1 MQLPALRPLLPES
14 GQSQVVITSTGTAA
28 ASLGSQVLVDVYTRE
43 ESLAFLMERASN
55 VAKQMRYFGLIAKR
69 ASFDELAPSAKRAG
83 FAKLSEDLQ
92 NQEASF
98 RWAAGKPD
106 FVFSVSFK
114 DPEAPSVIAESA
126 DDIFGLIL
134 ASSSHATRISVEM
147 SPSVGHKE
155 LGRNASIFRDILLML
170 PDFDDMPAWTKFG

>member
-1 MQLPALRPLLPES
+1 M
-14 GQSQVVITSTGTAA
+14 
-28 ASLGSQVLVDVYTRE
+28 
-43 ESLAFLMERASN
+43 
-55 VAKQMRYFGLIAKR
+55 
-69 ASFDELAPSAKRAG
+69 
-83 FAKLSEDLQ
+83 Q

-106 FVFSVSFK
+106 FIFSVSFK

-134 ASSSHATRISVEM
+134 ASCSHATRISVET
-147 SPSVGHKE
+147 SPSVGNKE

>member
-1 MQLPALRPLLPES
+1 LGSGKIAEIAMARAPLIASALETK
-14 GQSQVVITSTGTAA
+14 VVSFLRKTPAA
-28 ASLGSQVLVDVYTRE
+28 ADSQASE

-55 VAKQMRYFGLIAKR
+55 VARQMRYFALIAKR
-69 ASFDELAPSAKRAG
+69 ASFDELVPSAKRAG
-83 FAKLSEDLQ
+83 FDELSEDMQ

-106 FVFSVSFK
+106 FIFSVSFK
-114 DPEAPSVIAESA
+114 DPEAPSVIAESV
-126 DDIFGLIL
+126 DDISGLIL
-134 ASSSHATRISVEM
+134 ASSTHATRISVET
-147 SPSVGHKE
+147 SPSVGDKE